1 MSQVRA
7 VVESQPA
14 PSIRR
19 VHRKP
24 RVALERSRKWVK
36 TIIMAG
42 RSVRDIPRRGGII
55 QSIRICVAV
64 PNRRIALVRMDMA
77 RQDQINRVFE
87 ENWLKCLSTLF
98 AHVTRGA
105 RHANIPRPVARCTK
119 NQFLLQA
126 RQGKLPTN
134 NNPWRLLSVNRGQVC
149 LQPVYLSILV
159 AAKRST
165 IFHIAATWRIGANQS
180 MAQVR
185 LRVELDVVDHA
196 MVKRV
201 PKVTGTLGLCAWHAE
216 VIFEAGEIRLTGQT
230 DGYGITY
237 VMHFIRCTA
246 IVA

>member
-14 PSIRR
+14 PSVRR

-87 ENWLKCLSTLF
+87 ENWFKCLSTLF

-119 NQFLLQA
+119 NQHFYCKRAKGSCPPTTTHGVFFLS
-126 RQGKLPTN
+126 TE
-134 NNPWRLLSVNRGQVC
+134 
-149 LQPVYLSILV
+149 
-159 AAKRST
+159 AKS
-165 IFHIAATWRIGANQS
+165 ACSQ
-180 MAQVR
+180 
-185 LRVELDVVDHA
+185 
-196 MVKRV
+196 
-201 PKVTGTLGLCAWHAE
+201 
-216 VIFEAGEIRLTGQT
+216 LT
-230 DGYGITY
+230 
-237 VMHFIRCTA
+237 
-246 IVA
+246 